1 VVYGQPGVGKTA
13 LLEHLADRASGC
25 EVVRAA
31 GVRAEMELTYA
42 ALHLLCAPMLNYL
55 ERLPGPQR
63 DALRT
68 AFGMSAG
75 PAPDLFVVGLA
86 TLSLLSYVA
95 EKTPLVCI
103 VDDHQWLD
111 QASAQVLTFVARRLG
126 AESVGLVFGTRVLGG
141 DLAGLPELAVEG
153 LPAADARALLDAA
166 LTGPVDPRVRDQ
178 IVAETRGNPLALLE
192 LPRSLT
198 AAQLAGG
205 FGLPAA
211 ASLTGSIED
220 SFRRRIV
227 ALPAATR
234 QLLALAAADPTGDP
248 SVVWRAASHLG
259 IGTEAAE
266 PAAEEGLADFDIR
279 VRFRHPLVRSAA
291 YRSAAVADRL
301 VAHAALAE
309 ATDQQA
315 DPDRRAWHRAHAAR
329 GPDEEVAAELERSAG
344 RARSRGGLAAA
355 AAFLE
360 RAATLTPDPARRAGR
375 ALAAAETKIQ
385 AGAFD
390 AAQDLL
396 AAAETGPLSERER
409 ASVDLLRAQLAYVTS
424 HGGDA
429 PLLLVRAAKRLEPID
444 TDLARATY
452 MDALTAAMFAG
463 RMASPGGHTLEVASA
478 ASAAP
483 RPPHEPRV
491 PDLLLDGL
499 AANFTEG
506 YPAGVAALRQAVK
519 VFAAGLPPDGGEPT
533 GEETRWLWSVSQM
546 ALHLWDDEHWDRFS
560 ARYLDLARRAGALS
574 ELPLALSTRC
584 MMLLHAGDLTAVT
597 TLTAEQRAA
606 TEATGSQFAP
616 YAAMFLAALQGRQD
630 DVSAL
635 VSATASDAA
644 GTGEGIAISCAEWT
658 KALLHNGLGN
668 YPEAMTA
675 AQESLHHQEYPDMHY
690 PGIANWAAAEL
701 VEAAARSGNTE
712 VAVGCYRW
720 LAEMTSASGTDWA
733 LGVEARSAALVTEGD
748 AAEGRYQEAIAHLGR
763 TRVRTE
769 LARVHLLYGEWL
781 RRQRRRGEAREQL
794 RTAHDMLAAMGMD
807 GFAERASR
815 ELQATGETARKR
827 ADPAGE
833 QQLTAQEAQIARLA
847 SDGMSNPEI
856 GARLF
861 ISPRT
866 VQYHLSNVFSKL
878 GITSRSQLRPA
889 LPGEA
894 AASLTGAGE
903 LSASLAGRAPSRPR
917 EGPITS

>member
-1 VVYGQPGVGKTA
+1 
-13 LLEHLADRASGC
+13 
-25 EVVRAA
+25 
-31 GVRAEMELTYA
+31 
-42 ALHLLCAPMLNYL
+42 
-55 ERLPGPQR
+55 
-63 DALRT
+63 
-68 AFGMSAG
+68 
-75 PAPDLFVVGLA
+75 
-86 TLSLLSYVA
+86 
-95 EKTPLVCI
+95 
-103 VDDHQWLD
+103 
-111 QASAQVLTFVARRLG
+111 
-126 AESVGLVFGTRVLGG
+126 
-141 DLAGLPELAVEG
+141 
-153 LPAADARALLDAA
+153 
-166 LTGPVDPRVRDQ
+166 
-178 IVAETRGNPLALLE
+178 
-192 LPRSLT
+192 
-198 AAQLAGG
+198 
-205 FGLPAA
+205 
-211 ASLTGSIED
+211 
-220 SFRRRIV
+220 
-227 ALPAATR
+227 
-234 QLLALAAADPTGDP
+234 
-248 SVVWRAASHLG
+248 
-259 IGTEAAE
+259 
-266 PAAEEGLADFDIR
+266 
-279 VRFRHPLVRSAA
+279 
-291 YRSAAVADRL
+291 
-301 VAHAALAE
+301 
-309 ATDQQA
+309 
-315 DPDRRAWHRAHAAR
+315 
-329 GPDEEVAAELERSAG
+329 
-344 RARSRGGLAAA
+344 
-355 AAFLE
+355 
-360 RAATLTPDPARRAGR
+360 
-375 ALAAAETKIQ
+375 
-385 AGAFD
+385 
-390 AAQDLL
+390 
-396 AAAETGPLSERER
+396 
-409 ASVDLLRAQLAYVTS
+409 
-424 HGGDA
+424 
-429 PLLLVRAAKRLEPID
+429 
-444 TDLARATY
+444 
-452 MDALTAAMFAG
+452 
-463 RMASPGGHTLEVASA
+463 MASPGGHTLEVASA

-519 VFAAGLPPDGGEPT
+519 VFAAGLPPDDGEPT

-546 ALHLWDDEHWDRFS
+546 ALHLWDDEQWDRFS

-616 YAAMFLAALQGRQD
+616 YAAMFLAALQGRQE

-635 VSATASDAA
+635 VSATAGDAA

-668 YPEAMTA
+668 YPEAMKA

-733 LGVEARSAALVTEGD
+733 LGIEARSAALVTEGD